1 MTGRT
6 LPHLLAAL
14 VALTGTA
21 SIHAQ
26 TRDAARADG
35 KNFATELLG
44 EAREAATTNPDA
56 ARVPNFDPQ
65 ATRDLQDLSSDPDQ
79 IEARA
84 RSAATTS
91 TPMRTIRDSMAN
103 RARFEPNEIEEVIA
117 RSLAINETPL
127 DYTSGMAIS
136 GSQG

>member
-79 IEARA
+79 I
-84 RSAATTS
+84 
-91 TPMRTIRDSMAN
+91 
-103 RARFEPNEIEEVIA
+103 
-117 RSLAINETPL
+117 
-127 DYTSGMAIS
+127 
-136 GSQG
+136 